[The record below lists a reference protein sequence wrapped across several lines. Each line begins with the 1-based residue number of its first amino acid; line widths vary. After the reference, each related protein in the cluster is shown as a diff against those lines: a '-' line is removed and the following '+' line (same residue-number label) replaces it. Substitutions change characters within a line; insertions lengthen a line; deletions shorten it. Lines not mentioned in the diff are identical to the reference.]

1 MTVIMDYIL
10 SQTLKILY
18 FVRLF
23 NLGETIF
30 IMCLGS
36 FGHVVFLPVFVHGVK
51 SVILCSTFYLSMG

>member
-10 SQTLKILY
+10 SQILKILY

-23 NLGETIF
+23 NLGKQF